1 MPCYKIYGKRYKMA
15 ANQKFIRY
23 EEDIRLEIYGTN
35 CIKAENLFDDIRK
48 EIKSES
54 QMMAGFITVKE
65 YSKDLRNKQK
75 KYRA

>member
-1 MPCYKIYGKRYKMA
+1 MA
-15 ANQKFIRY
+15 ANNFIRY
-23 EEDIRLEIYGTN
+23 EEEIKLEVYGPT

-54 QMMAGFITVKE
+54 QLMSGFITVKQ
-65 YSKDLRNKQK
+65 YSRNLENKQK